1 MSVSPSEQLLLR
13 LNSTVQRILG
23 SPEPECFQPIRYS
36 VSGNRQSPKSLCGE
50 SGGRVGM
57 VRYLLVTDIVSLL
70 KDGNASII
78 AHVASI
84 PPEQVATL
92 LITVEEQL
100 RPSQGLD

>member
-1 MSVSPSEQLLLR
+1 
-13 LNSTVQRILG
+13 
-23 SPEPECFQPIRYS
+23 
-36 VSGNRQSPKSLCGE
+36 
-50 SGGRVGM
+50 M